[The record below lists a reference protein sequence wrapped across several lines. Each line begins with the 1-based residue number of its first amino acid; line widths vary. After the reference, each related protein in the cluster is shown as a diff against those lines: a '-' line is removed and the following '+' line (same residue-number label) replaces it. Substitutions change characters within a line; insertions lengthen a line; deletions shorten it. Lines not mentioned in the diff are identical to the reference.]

1 MPGNP
6 TQGGEGRKRKKI
18 KNPELFENEQRELSR
33 QDSVQ
38 ILGAEFFRQ
47 IPGQLAQNLI
57 N

>member
-38 ILGAEFFRQ
+38 ILGAEFFGQ